1 MINSVSFNIINNQYI
16 NKQNLQNGVSK
27 PLFANTNNVELSNY
41 EVGQAILNRNN
52 ISFRNLTTP
61 IEVTDK
67 YNKKTEGKDH
77 LDLPNIHVYE
87 YPDTNLQVFINKN
100 NNSSNDKEKVVMALD
115 IYNKN
120 TDNDN
125 KSLMQKELCTRLL
138 CNLIND
144 NNCFVTTFDS
154 NFFSIKYNLKTNEI
168 DKIANINK
176 LISKPNFSVANLEI
190 VKDDCI
196 KDIEQIRNCNSQ
208 NVINEI
214 KKITIDDI
222 NKFYYNAINNS
233 EARLFVVVDKDYYNN
248 ANKQLNKIFNSNFS
262 NKFLKH
268 TNVNDINTNN
278 INNKQVIF
286 NDQDNDAYLEFQYSM
301 PMNNLK
307 NKKIGEYL
315 SLLMMLYKSPY
326 VLPNSTP
333 IMYNLDSD
341 LNLKL
346 ANETQSPFLRFKVM
360 LSGRENINDTENA
373 IDTIKAMF
381 VSLCNDDMAKLTL
394 EDLKKQDKKEIEKAL
409 IHNSDIYKQ
418 AQLLQDNN
426 YDIFD
431 IYEQIDSITIDDVKR
446 AIVDYILEQQPIV
459 YINEN
464 LNPYKKE
471 VDYA

>member
-1 MINSVSFNIINNQYI
+1 MQISINNISFNGYTKNAPVNTVESETQ
-16 NKQNLQNGVSK
+16 KSSRHNLK
-27 PLFANTNNVELSNY
+27 LSNY

-52 ISFRNLTTP
+52 ISFRNLATP
-61 IEVTDK
+61 VEVTNK
-67 YNKKTEGKDH
+67 YNKNVKGNEH
-77 LDLPNIHVYE
+77 LSLPNIQVYE

-100 NNSSNDKEKVVMALD
+100 NNSSDDKEKVVMALD

-120 TDNDN
+120 IDNDN
-125 KSLMQKELCTRLL
+125 TSLIKKELCTRLL

-154 NFFSIKYNLKTNEI
+154 NFFSIKYNLNTNEI

-176 LISKPNFSVANLEI
+176 LISKPSFSVDNLEI

-214 KKITIDDI
+214 KKITIEDI
-222 NKFYYNAINNS
+222 NKFYDNAINNS

-268 TNVNDINTNN
+268 ADVNDIHAAN
-278 INNKQVIF
+278 INKKQVIF

-333 IMYNLDSD
+333 ILYNLDSD

-346 ANETQSPFLRFKVM
+346 ANETQSPFLRFKIM
-360 LSGRENINDTENA
+360 LSGRENIDGTEEA

-381 VSLCNDDMAKLTL
+381 VSLCNDDMAKMTL

>member
-1 MINSVSFNIINNQYI
+1 METFADYLLNEKDLINKMDILHRLQRMLREKKEINIFFNNSVIF
-16 NKQNLQNGVSK
+16 
-27 PLFANTNNVELSNY
+27 
-41 EVGQAILNRNN
+41 
-52 ISFRNLTTP
+52 
-61 IEVTDK
+61 
-67 YNKKTEGKDH
+67 KTE
-77 LDLPNIHVYE
+77 
-87 YPDTNLQVFINKN
+87 
-100 NNSSNDKEKVVMALD
+100 
-115 IYNKN
+115 
-120 TDNDN
+120 
-125 KSLMQKELCTRLL
+125 
-138 CNLIND
+138 
-144 NNCFVTTFDS
+144 
-154 NFFSIKYNLKTNEI
+154 
-168 DKIANINK
+168 IA
-176 LISKPNFSVANLEI
+176 
-190 VKDDCI
+190 
-196 KDIEQIRNCNSQ
+196 RM
-208 NVINEI
+208 
-214 KKITIDDI
+214 
-222 NKFYYNAINNS
+222 
-233 EARLFVVVDKDYYNN
+233 
-248 ANKQLNKIFNSNFS
+248 
-262 NKFLKH
+262 FLKH
-268 TNVNDINTNN
+268 TDVNDINTKN

>member
-1 MINSVSFNIINNQYI
+1 MQISINNISFNGYTKNAPVNTVESETQ
-16 NKQNLQNGVSK
+16 KSSTLNLK
-27 PLFANTNNVELSNY
+27 LSNY

-52 ISFRNLTTP
+52 ISFRNLATP

-67 YNKKTEGKDH
+67 YNKNIEGNEH
-77 LDLPNIHVYE
+77 LNLPNIQVYE

-125 KSLMQKELCTRLL
+125 KSLIQKELCTRLL

-268 TNVNDINTNN
+268 TDVNDINTNN

-333 IMYNLDSD
+333 VLYNLDSD

-346 ANETQSPFLRFKVM
+346 ANETHSPFLRFKIM
-360 LSGRENINDTENA
+360 LSGRENIDGTEEA

-381 VSLCNDDMAKLTL
+381 VSLCNDNLAKLTL
-394 EDLKKQDKKEIEKAL
+394 EDLKKQDKEEIEKEL

-431 IYEQIDSITIDDVKR
+431 IFEQIDSITIDDIKQ
-446 AIVDYILEQQPIV
+446 AIVNYILEQQPIV

-464 LNPYKKE
+464 LNPCKKD
-471 VDYA
+471 VNYA

>member
-1 MINSVSFNIINNQYI
+1 MESETQKSSTL
-16 NKQNLQNGVSK
+16 NLR
-27 PLFANTNNVELSNY
+27 LSNY
-41 EVGQAILNRNN
+41 KVGQAILNRNN
-52 ISFRNLTTP
+52 ISFRNLATP

-67 YNKKTEGKDH
+67 YNKNIEGNEH
-77 LDLPNIHVYE
+77 LNLPNIQAYE

-120 TDNDN
+120 IDNDN
-125 KSLMQKELCTRLL
+125 TSLIKKELCTRLL

-154 NFFSIKYNLKTNEI
+154 KFFSIKYNLNTNEI

-176 LISKPNFSVANLEI
+176 LISKPSFSVDNLEI

-196 KDIEQIRNCNSQ
+196 KDIEQIENCNSQ

-214 KKITIDDI
+214 KKITIEDI
-222 NKFYYNAINNS
+222 NKFYDNAINNS
-233 EARLFVVVDKDYYNN
+233 EARLFVVVDNDYYNN

-268 TNVNDINTNN
+268 ADVNDIHTAN
-278 INNKQVIF
+278 INKKQVIF

-333 IMYNLDSD
+333 VLYNLDSD

-346 ANETQSPFLRFKVM
+346 ANETQSPFLRFKIM

-409 IHNSDIYKQ
+409 IRNSDIYKQ

-431 IYEQIDSITIDDVKR
+431 IFEQIDSITIDDIKQ

-459 YINEN
+459 YINEK
-464 LNPYKKE
+464 LNPSYKKD
-471 VDYA
+471 VNYA